1 MKILREDGE
10 YMTIAPIDLKL
21 FENIFKTRNLEDGK
35 YWKAAYALGT
45 LYSMWTYTDTLSA
58 RSMISANARSPYIQ
72 QNQLSTVLFSGNYE
86 DGTTFEL
93 SCLSPA

>member
-1 MKILREDGE
+1 MKILSEDGS
-10 YMTIAPIDLKL
+10 YITIAPIALKL
-21 FENIFKTRNLEDGK
+21 FENIFKARNLEDGK
-35 YWKAAYALGT
+35 YWKFAYALGT

-72 QNQLSTVLFSGNYE
+72 QNQLSTALFTGKYE